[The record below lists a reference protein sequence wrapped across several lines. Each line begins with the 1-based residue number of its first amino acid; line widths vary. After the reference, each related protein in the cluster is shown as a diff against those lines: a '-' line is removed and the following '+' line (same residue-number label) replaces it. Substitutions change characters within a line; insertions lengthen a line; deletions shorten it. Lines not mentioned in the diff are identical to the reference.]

1 MRAVSSASAA
11 RALVTGG
18 GRACAGC
25 FGGHIA
31 SLPQAR
37 PPTNVSFRGRCAV
50 SVPDHLGPGAG
61 PVPAGALQTARPP
74 AASPREGD
82 GHREVR
88 GHDSRGK
95 RRRGNR
101 ALSRAGRGGAASGGR
116 LFPQRPCHVQ
126 PPRGRTLPYRPVP
139 RGRLVRRQHRLSCLC
154 LRAGA
159 PGSWFGEGSLR
170 APPRGHPAGRVAR
183 DSVSSVPRC
192 GLF

>member
-1 MRAVSSASAA
+1 MRAVSSALAA

-95 RRRGNR
+95 RQRGNSR
-101 ALSRAGRGGAASGGR
+101 SEQSWARWRCHWREALPPAPVSRPAPTWPHAPLSSGSSWPPREAAAPPLLSLPQGRGAWELVWGGESSST
-116 LFPQRPCHVQ
+116 
-126 PPRGRTLPYRPVP
+126 PP
-139 RGRLVRRQHRLSCLC
+139 
-154 LRAGA
+154 GA
-159 PGSWFGEGSLR
+159 PSGQS
-170 APPRGHPAGRVAR
+170 
-183 DSVSSVPRC
+183 C
-192 GLF
+192 T